1 MKAQLK
7 TDSTDLQTFEID
19 ENIYYVKSYEGWDGY
34 FVSTCGHVIST
45 KGPRLMVLKQHN
57 DRGYAKVRLSRPGT
71 KILNVKVHR
80 MVAQTFLETPSRDR
94 VGTYRDQ
101 VNHLDGDKWNNKV
114 ANLEWC
120 SRPENLSH
128 YRLLKA
134 VMDFK
139 RGESAND
146 GKS

>member
-7 TDSTDLQTFEID
+7 TDSDDLQTFEID
-19 ENIYYVKSYEGWDGY
+19 ENIYYVKPYEGWDGY
-34 FVSTCGHVIST
+34 FISTCGDIIST
-45 KGPRLMVLKQHN
+45 KGPRPIVLKQHN
-57 DRGYAKVRLSRPGT
+57 DRGYAKVCLRYRDGKTANL
-71 KILNVKVHR
+71 KVHR
-80 MVAQTFLETPSRDR
+80 LVAQTFLETPSRDR
-94 VGTYRDQ
+94 VGAYRDQ

-146 GKS
+146 GKA

>member
-19 ENIYYVKSYEGWDGY
+19 ENIYYVKPYEGWDGY
-34 FVSTCGHVIST
+34 FVSTCGYVIST

-80 MVAQTFLETPSRDR
+80 MVAQTFLEMPSRDR
-94 VGTYRDQ
+94 AGAYRDQ

-120 SRPENLSH
+120 SAPENLSH
-128 YRLLKA
+128 YRLLKKVKEYNQDEA
-134 VMDFK
+134 
-139 RGESAND
+139 AND
-146 GKS
+146 N